1 MIPPATLTPAQVAR
15 IRLAPHFANLQVEFQ
30 ARAGQLAAEL
40 GALNPSQLRGLANA
54 LSGGDQRSPTQQR
67 RSLAEFLAWRA
78 LRAAK
83 AEETSSTAQPT
94 GRAWQEFAARVT
106 GEIERIER
114 DCSSSI
120 DSLRYERETYW
131 TTHASLLAVV
141 QRDLTLRAIEIF
153 IHTLIRL
160 AIIHQQTA
168 PSAIVLEGGD
178 DAQPTH
184 STT

>member
-1 MIPPATLTPAQVAR
+1 MSPPTTLTPAQVAR
-15 IRLAPHFANLQVEFQ
+15 IRLTPDFANLQVEFQ
-30 ARAGQLAAEL
+30 ARAAQLAAEL

-67 RSLAEFLAWRA
+67 RSLAEFLAWRV

-83 AEETSSTAQPT
+83 AEETPSTAQPA
-94 GRAWQEFAARVT
+94 GSAWQEFGVRVT

-114 DCSSSI
+114 DCNSSM
-120 DSLRYERETYW
+120 DSLRHEQEAYW
-131 TTHASLLAVV
+131 TTHASILAVV
-141 QRDLTLRAIEIF
+141 QRELTLRAIELF
-153 IHTLIRL
+153 VHTLVRL

-168 PSAIVLEGGD
+168 PSATVVEGGGN
-178 DAQPTH
+178 AQPTH